1 MDFKE
6 MRNTLEKMANDNFED
21 FTKALISFEKGINDK
36 ESLDKIYQVYMDND
50 SMGLLNDEFDS
61 DSVEIDFNIKIN
73 IEYNKNDQS
82 MFTTELEVDVFK
94 DSIIKNYPFEMK
106 VILVG
111 EFEVRES
118 GICQIEDLAEKNSVS
133 ILFPYIRSLI
143 STYTANSN
151 VNTLILPPINVHK
164 VIAKV

>member
-1 MDFKE
+1 MHDSKSILMFNDYKVKYVSFK
-6 MRNTLEKMANDNFED
+6 
-21 FTKALISFEKGINDK
+21 
-36 ESLDKIYQVYMDND
+36 
-50 SMGLLNDEFDS
+50 LNDEFDS

-118 GICQIEDLAEKNSVS
+118 GISQIEDLAEKNSVS

-164 VIAKV
+164 VIEKV